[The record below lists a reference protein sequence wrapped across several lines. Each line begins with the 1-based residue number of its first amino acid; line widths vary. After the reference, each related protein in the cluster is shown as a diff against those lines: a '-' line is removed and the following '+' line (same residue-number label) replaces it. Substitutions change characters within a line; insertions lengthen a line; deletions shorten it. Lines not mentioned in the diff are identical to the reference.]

1 MLTFVSLCLLSLSF
15 SFPRYMFLRADDESI
30 HGKKGG
36 EAGITICK
44 TNTAM
49 VIGTYST

>member
-1 MLTFVSLCLLSLSF
+1 
-15 SFPRYMFLRADDESI
+15 MFLRADDESI